1 MKNDD
6 EKKMYDNLGIKG
18 AYFEE
23 MYEKTDSDKADSEKK
38 EIREI
43 REIFSSK
50 SKFLG
55 SVFSMQF
62 MYDKIVGD
70 SGYVNYIDGLAI
82 YEAYNDSELDN
93 FYFVYRMRGYDN
105 FEIDSIEKDNYIW
118 GSFAYR
124 VEMHK
129 RYDGYTLYA
138 TMVLNVRTWKSK

>member
-50 SKFLG
+50 SKFRRVASVDKG
-55 SVFSMQF
+55 SSL
-62 MYDKIVGD
+62 YRGANHYDDKIEGL
-70 SGYVNYIDGLAI
+70 YVPKEQACNL
-82 YEAYNDSELDN
+82 LDYVQVKL
-93 FYFVYRMRGYDN
+93 F
-105 FEIDSIEKDNYIW
+105 
-118 GSFAYR
+118 
-124 VEMHK
+124 
-129 RYDGYTLYA
+129 
-138 TMVLNVRTWKSK
+138 

>member
-1 MKNDD
+1 MK
-6 EKKMYDNLGIKG
+6 
-18 AYFEE
+18 E
-23 MYEKTDSDKADSEKK
+23 MYEKADSEKK

-93 FYFVYRMRGYDN
+93 FYFVYRMRVYDN
-105 FEIDSIEKDNYIW
+105 FEIDSVEKEDAFWNDC
-118 GSFAYR
+118 SYR
-124 VEMHK
+124 VKMHK

-138 TMVLNVRTWKSK
+138 RMVLNVRKW

>member
-55 SVFSMQF
+55 SVFGVQF
-62 MYDKIVGD
+62 MYDKIVEKK
-70 SGYVNYIDGLAI
+70 SAGYNV
-82 YEAYNDSELDN
+82 
-93 FYFVYRMRGYDN
+93 VVRGRI
-105 FEIDSIEKDNYIW
+105 FIKGETSRE
-118 GSFAYR
+118 S
-124 VEMHK
+124 VS
-129 RYDGYTLYA
+129 L
-138 TMVLNVRTWKSK
+138 

>member
-1 MKNDD
+1 MKNV
-6 EKKMYDNLGIKG
+6 I
-18 AYFEE
+18 FEE
-23 MYEKTDSDKADSEKK
+23 MYEKTDSDKANSEKK

-82 YEAYNDSELDN
+82 YEACNDSELDN
-93 FYFVYRMRGYDN
+93 FYYDN
-105 FEIDSIEKDNYIW
+105 GGQK
-118 GSFAYR
+118 
-124 VEMHK
+124 
-129 RYDGYTLYA
+129 
-138 TMVLNVRTWKSK
+138 